1 MEPPAAAAPAAP
13 PAAAPAPAPAPA
25 AAAPAAPAPA
35 PAPAPHALAT
45 VADVVAATH
54 VGAKRRRAGLAPPP
68 PAPAAAAP
76 APAAPAT
83 VQPAP
88 AKKSRPKV
96 SSRGPRGAS
105 LKAAGASP
113 KRKKV
118 AARKKPAAPAIA
130 IAEPPPT
137 AHEVFEE
144 MATPTSFMDLLQDA
158 EVDLG
163 AQPLEPFG
171 EEVEEDEEDEG
182 DDEEEVAEIGEE
194 AFTAASRPHARSTNY
209 TEAEDILLVR
219 AWASVGMDATT
230 GTDQTG
236 KRYWHRI
243 EDNYCRIKPKNCGF
257 ISRSYR
263 SLQGRWDLMKSACAR
278 WSAAMDQVR
287 DAPPSGTVE
296 SDYETIAGMRYKEMA
311 ASKGKPFPFKHAW
324 AILQT
329 FDKWKLRDQETAPK
343 KSAMLRMDDSEDEEK
358 ERNLGKPEG
367 TKKGKQRVKMEGEA
381 SSLRE
386 KMEQMMKARE
396 ELTRK
401 TLETKILIT
410 EKKKEVKLAQVE
422 AKREEAKRKADL
434 EEMMIK
440 VKEAKVWKELMVEEK
455 EHMMMSKK
463 DMDEEQLQW
472 WKDYKEDIAERKRI
486 FRGVSSTLRGD
497 TPMSGGGDG
506 GVDDSNGG
514 A

>member
-1 MEPPAAAAPAAP
+1 
-13 PAAAPAPAPAPA
+13 
-25 AAAPAAPAPA
+25 
-35 PAPAPHALAT
+35 
-45 VADVVAATH
+45 
-54 VGAKRRRAGLAPPP
+54 
-68 PAPAAAAP
+68 
-76 APAAPAT
+76 
-83 VQPAP
+83 
-88 AKKSRPKV
+88 
-96 SSRGPRGAS
+96 
-105 LKAAGASP
+105 
-113 KRKKV
+113 
-118 AARKKPAAPAIA
+118 
-130 IAEPPPT
+130 
-137 AHEVFEE
+137 
-144 MATPTSFMDLLQDA
+144 
-158 EVDLG
+158 
-163 AQPLEPFG
+163 
-171 EEVEEDEEDEG
+171 
-182 DDEEEVAEIGEE
+182 
-194 AFTAASRPHARSTNY
+194 
-209 TEAEDILLVR
+209 
-219 AWASVGMDATT
+219 
-230 GTDQTG
+230 
-236 KRYWHRI
+236 
-243 EDNYCRIKPKNCGF
+243 
-257 ISRSYR
+257 
-263 SLQGRWDLMKSACAR
+263 
-278 WSAAMDQVR
+278 
-287 DAPPSGTVE
+287 
-296 SDYETIAGMRYKEMA
+296 MRYKEMA
-311 ASKGKPFPFKHAW
+311 ASKGKPFLFKHAW

-396 ELTRK
+396 EFTRK

-434 EEMMIK
+434 EERMIK

-486 FRGVSSTLRGD
+486 FRGASSTLRGD

-506 GVDDSNGG
+506 GVDDFNGG

>member
-1 MEPPAAAAPAAP
+1 MEASPAAAPAAP
-13 PAAAPAPAPAPA
+13 PAAVPAPALAPGLQ
-25 AAAPAAPAPA
+25 P
-35 PAPAPHALAT
+35 T

-68 PAPAAAAP
+68 AASPAP
-76 APAAPAT
+76 APAIVPAPT
-83 VQPAP
+83 PAP
-88 AKKSRPKV
+88 APKKSRPKV
-96 SSRGPRGAS
+96 SSHGPRGAS
-105 LKAAGASP
+105 SKVAGASP

-118 AARKKPAAPAIA
+118 AARKKPAAPPTAV
-130 IAEPPPT
+130 AESPPA
-137 AHEVFEE
+137 AHEVFEK
-144 MATPTSFMDLLQDA
+144 MLTPSSFMDLLQDA

-163 AQPLEPFG
+163 APPLERFRVG
-171 EEVEEDEEDEG
+171 DDLEEDEEDEG
-182 DDEEEVAEIGEE
+182 DDEEKVVEIGEE
-194 AFTAASRPHARSTNY
+194 ALTAASRPHARSTNY
-209 TEAEDILLVR
+209 TEAKDILLVR

-236 KRYWHRI
+236 KRY
-243 EDNYCRIKPKNCGF
+243 
-257 ISRSYR
+257 R
-263 SLQGRWDLMKSACAR
+263 SLQGRWELMKPACAR
-278 WSAAMDQVR
+278 WSATMDQVR
-287 DAPPSGTVE
+287 DAPPSGTME

-329 FDKWKLRDQETAPK
+329 FDKWKLRDQETTPK
-343 KSAMLRMDDSEDEEK
+343 KSAMLRMDDSEDEEE

-367 TKKGKQRVKMEGEA
+367 TKKGKLRVKMEGEA

-401 TLETKILIT
+401 TLETKLLIT
-410 EKKKEVKLAQVE
+410 EKKKELKLAQV
-422 AKREEAKRKADL
+422 EAKRKADL
-434 EEMMIK
+434 EERMIK
-440 VKEAKVWKELMVEEK
+440 LKEAKVWKELMVEEK

-463 DMDEEQLQW
+463 DMDQEQLQW

-486 FRGVSSTLRGD
+486 FRGASSTLRGY

-506 GVDDSNGG
+506 GVEDSTTGDNGG

>member
-1 MEPPAAAAPAAP
+1 MEAPAAAAPPPVAARAAPPAPAAAAPAGPAP
-13 PAAAPAPAPAPA
+13 ATAPAAAAPAPAPAPH
-25 AAAPAAPAPA
+25 APV
-35 PAPAPHALAT
+35 T

-68 PAPAAAAP
+68 PAP
-76 APAAPAT
+76 
-83 VQPAP
+83 
-88 AKKSRPKV
+88 
-96 SSRGPRGAS
+96 
-105 LKAAGASP
+105 
-113 KRKKV
+113 
-118 AARKKPAAPAIA
+118 
-130 IAEPPPT
+130 
-137 AHEVFEE
+137 
-144 MATPTSFMDLLQDA
+144 
-158 EVDLG
+158 
-163 AQPLEPFG
+163 
-171 EEVEEDEEDEG
+171 
-182 DDEEEVAEIGEE
+182 
-194 AFTAASRPHARSTNY
+194 
-209 TEAEDILLVR
+209 
-219 AWASVGMDATT
+219 
-230 GTDQTG
+230 
-236 KRYWHRI
+236 
-243 EDNYCRIKPKNCGF
+243 
-257 ISRSYR
+257 
-263 SLQGRWDLMKSACAR
+263 
-278 WSAAMDQVR
+278 AMDQVR

-386 KMEQMMKARE
+386 KMEQMMKASE

-422 AKREEAKRKADL
+422 AKHEEAKRKADL
-434 EEMMIK
+434 EERMIK
-440 VKEAKVWKELMVEEK
+440 VKEAKLWKELMVEEK

-463 DMDEEQLQW
+463 DMDQEQLQW

-486 FRGVSSTLRGD
+486 FRGASSTL
-497 TPMSGGGDG
+497 
-506 GVDDSNGG
+506 
-514 A
+514 

>member
-1 MEPPAAAAPAAP
+1 MPPTAPRP
-13 PAAAPAPAPAPA
+13 
-25 AAAPAAPAPA
+25 
-35 PAPAPHALAT
+35 T
-45 VADVVAATH
+45 VANVVAATH
-54 VGAKRRRAGLAPPP
+54 VGAKRRQAGLAPPP
-68 PAPAAAAP
+68 AASPAPAPATVPAAP
-76 APAAPAT
+76 AP
-83 VQPAP
+83 
-88 AKKSRPKV
+88 KKIRPKV
-96 SSRGPRGAS
+96 SSREPRGAS
-105 LKAAGASP
+105 PKVGGASP

-118 AARKKPAAPAIA
+118 AARKKPAAPPAA
-130 IAEPPPT
+130 VDEPPPA
-137 AHEVFEE
+137 AHDVFED
-144 MATPTSFMDLLQDA
+144 MATPSSFMDLLQDA
-158 EVDLG
+158 EVDLE
-163 AQPLEPFG
+163 APPLEPFRVG
-171 EEVEEDEEDEG
+171 DDLEEDEEGEG
-182 DDEEEVAEIGEE
+182 DGEEEVAKIGEE

-243 EDNYCRIKPKNCGF
+243 EYNYCRIKPKNSGF

-263 SLQGRWDLMKSACAR
+263 SLQGRWELMKPACAC

-287 DAPPSGTVE
+287 DAAPSGTME

-343 KSAMLRMDDSEDEEK
+343 KSAMLRMDDSEDEEE

-386 KMEQMMKARE
+386 NMEQMMKAGE

-401 TLETKILIT
+401 TLEMKLLIT

-434 EEMMIK
+434 EERMIK
-440 VKEAKVWKELMVEEK
+440 LKEAKVWKELMVEEK

-463 DMDEEQLQW
+463 DMGQEQLQW

-486 FRGVSSTLRGD
+486 FRGASSTLRGD

-506 GVDDSNGG
+506 GVEDSTTGDNGG